1 MLGGAEGDMVGEV
14 RPGGGRLDVCESVL
28 SFLFIGAVSLS
39 CLQGIYGWKIM

>member
-28 SFLFIGAVSLS
+28 SFFLS
-39 CLQGIYGWKIM
+39 AP